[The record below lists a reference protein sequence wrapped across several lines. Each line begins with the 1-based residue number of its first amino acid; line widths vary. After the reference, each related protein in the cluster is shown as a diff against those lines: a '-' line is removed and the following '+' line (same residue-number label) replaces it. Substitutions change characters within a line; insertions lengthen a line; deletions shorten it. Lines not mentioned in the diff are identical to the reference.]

1 MLHAKTCQTN
11 GHQRIVS
18 TQIARYPHT
27 YIHAWYLVENKEVPD
42 RNIGV
47 PPVRKYAIY
56 LRAEINMVV

>member
-1 MLHAKTCQTN
+1 MDTM
-11 GHQRIVS
+11 QRIVS

-47 PPVRKYAIY
+47 PPLRKYAIY
-56 LRAEINMVV
+56 LRAEIIVWWYNIYYVR